1 VTPSTPSRP
10 SAASDADAAS
20 AAAENVKR
28 ASGTLETQGRQLGS
42 QVTQFLGK
50 IRAA

>member
-1 VTPSTPSRP
+1 MGVKT
-10 SAASDADAAS
+10 DADKSA
-20 AAAENVKR
+20 AAAENVKQ
-28 ASGTLETQGRQLGS
+28 AAEALETHSQQLGS